1 MPKLLLLLADGFE
14 EIEALTVV
22 DVLRRAGIGVD
33 MAGLTGNIVTG
44 MNGVRIHV
52 DTRFIDLETDKYD
65 GLILPGGSAGVDTI
79 MAHST
84 AMGVIDRFA
93 KGGKFIGA
101 ICAAPK
107 ILVKLGALKDK
118 RATIYPGYEKLLDRP
133 RSDKVVVDGNIITSQ
148 GPGTA
153 MEFALRI
160 VEQFAGKAA
169 AAKVKQNVV
178 A

>member
-1 MPKLLLLLADGFE
+1 MPRLLLLLADGFE
-14 EIEALTVV
+14 ETEAMTVV
-22 DVLRRAGIGVD
+22 DVLRRAGIVVD

-44 MNGVRIHV
+44 MTGVRVHA
-52 DTRFIDLETDKYD
+52 DTRFVDVEADRYD
-65 GLILPGGSAGVDTI
+65 GLVLPGGSGVDTV

-93 KGGKFIGA
+93 KSGKFIGA

-107 ILVKLGALKDK
+107 ILVKLGALRDK

-133 RSDKVVVDGNIITSQ
+133 RSDRVVVDGNIMTSQ

-160 VEQFAGKAA
+160 VEQFSGKAVA
-169 AAKVKQNVV
+169 ARMKQQLV

>member
-14 EIEALTVV
+14 ETEAITVV

-33 MAGLTGNIVTG
+33 MTGLTGNIVTSL
-44 MNGVRIHV
+44 NGVRVHA
-52 DTRFIDLETDKYD
+52 DTRFMDLEVDKYD
-65 GLILPGGSAGVDTI
+65 GIVLPGGSSVDTI

-93 KGGKFIGA
+93 KAGKFIGA

-133 RSDKVVVDGNIITSQ
+133 RSDKVVVDGNIMTSQ

-160 VEQFAGKAA
+160 VEQFSGKAA
-169 AAKVKQNVV
+169 SAKVKQNIC

>member
-1 MPKLLLLLADGFE
+1 MSKLLMVLADGFE
-14 EIEALTVV
+14 ETEALTTV

-33 MAGLTGNIVTG
+33 MAGLTGNIVSGMTG
-44 MNGVRIHV
+44 IRVHT

-65 GLILPGGSAGVDTI
+65 GLILPGGSAVDTI
-79 MAHST
+79 MAHTT
-84 AMGVIDRFA
+84 AMGVIDKFA
-93 KGGKFIGA
+93 KSGKFIGA

-118 RATIYPGYEKLLDRP
+118 RATIAPGLEKLLDRP
-133 RSDKVVVDGNIITSQ
+133 RSDKVVVDGNIMTSQ

-160 VEQFAGKAA
+160 VEQFSGKAMA
-169 AAKVKQNVV
+169 SKMKQQLV

>member
-1 MPKLLLLLADGFE
+1 MPKLLILLADGFE
-14 EIEALTVV
+14 ETEAVTVV
-22 DVLRRAGIGVD
+22 DMLRRAGIGAD
-33 MAGLTGNIVTG
+33 MAGLTGNIVTSK
-44 MNGVRIHV
+44 NGVRIHA

-65 GLILPGGSAGVDTI
+65 GLVLPGGTEGVDTI

-84 AMGVIDRFA
+84 AMRSIDAFV
-93 KGGKFIGA
+93 KKGKFVGA

-118 RATIYPGYEKLLDRP
+118 RATIYPGFEKLLDRP
-133 RSDKVVVDGNIITSQ
+133 RSDKVVVDGNIMTSQ

-160 VEQFAGKAA
+160 VEQFSGKAA
-169 AAKVKQNVV
+169 AAKLKQHVV